1 MGKRNGLDRQNVKA
15 GENAVRD
22 DMRETVI
29 KNGIYRHYK
38 GGIYEVT
45 NIARHSESLE
55 ELVIYKNVVSED
67 CWARPVSMWNET
79 IEQDGIKLP
88 RFHFVAADLDSMDAK
103 PLFQTIEDIYSLTE
117 ENDRLSDD
125 NNFGF
130 CKKSTGEVLCV
141 DQRVMACFE
150 GDIDETELLAW
161 ETESL
166 KRLDV
171 VMENSGDV
179 VSIPQEG
186 FLDAYEVMESFA
198 YSIPGPYQDK
208 LLDALQGKGA
218 FRRFRDTVNRLNI
231 AEHWYTYRV
240 SRLRR
245 EIRTW
250 CDVMGIDWTKTY
262 IINSKER

>member
-1 MGKRNGLDRQNVKA
+1 MDRQNVEG
-15 GENAVRD
+15 GEDAVRD
-22 DMRETVI
+22 DMRETEI

-45 NIARHSESLE
+45 DIARHSESLE

-67 CWARPVSMWNET
+67 CWARPISMWNET
-79 IEQDGIKLP
+79 VEQAGVKTP
-88 RFHFVAADLDSMDAK
+88 RFQFIAADLDSMDAK
-103 PLFQTIEDIYSLTE
+103 PLFRTIEDIYLLTE

-150 GDIDETELLAW
+150 GEEVEVTELLEW
-161 ETESL
+161 DKESL
-166 KRLDV
+166 KRLKALMKD
-171 VMENSGDV
+171 SGDI
-179 VSIPQEG
+179 VSIPQDG
-186 FLDAYEVMESFA
+186 FLDAYELMESFA

-231 AEHWYTYRV
+231 AEHWYTYRD

-262 IINSKER
+262 VKK

>member
-1 MGKRNGLDRQNVKA
+1 
-15 GENAVRD
+15 
-22 DMRETVI
+22 MRETEI

-45 NIARHSESLE
+45 DIAKHSESLE
-55 ELVIYKNVVSED
+55 KLVIYKNVVTED
-67 CWARPVSMWNET
+67 CWARPISMWNET
-79 IEQDGIKLP
+79 VEQEGIQIP
-88 RFHFVAADLDSMDAK
+88 RFQLIAADLDAMDAK
-103 PLFQTIEDIYSLTE
+103 PLFRTIEDIYSLTE
-117 ENDRLSDD
+117 ENNRLSDD
-125 NNFGF
+125 NNLGF

-150 GDIDETELLAW
+150 GDIDETELLVW
-161 ETESL
+161 EKESL
-166 KRLDV
+166 KRLEV
-171 VMENSGDV
+171 LMEDPDDV
-179 VSIPQEG
+179 VSVPQDG
-186 FLDAYEVMESFA
+186 FLDAYNMMEDFA

-218 FRRFRDTVNRLNI
+218 FRRFREAVNRLNI
-231 AEHWYTYRV
+231 TEHWYTYRD

-262 IINSKER
+262 MNSNIENKMQHNMQ

>member
-1 MGKRNGLDRQNVKA
+1 MS
-15 GENAVRD
+15 
-22 DMRETVI
+22 I
-29 KNGIYRHYK
+29 
-38 GGIYEVT
+38 
-45 NIARHSESLE
+45 SEL
-55 ELVIYKNVVSED
+55 
-67 CWARPVSMWNET
+67 W
-79 IEQDGIKLP
+79 
-88 RFHFVAADLDSMDAK
+88 
-103 PLFQTIEDIYSLTE
+103 
-117 ENDRLSDD
+117 
-125 NNFGF
+125 
-130 CKKSTGEVLCV
+130 
-141 DQRVMACFE
+141 RVFE

-186 FLDAYEVMESFA
+186 FLDSYEVMESFA

-231 AEHWYTYRV
+231 AEHWYTYRD